1 MFYVN
6 LVHIIKI
13 RIHETNRENTLTKG
27 FFSMLFPINCFM
39 LTNVVYVI
47 QLKPT
52 KTMELV

>member
-27 FFSMLFPINCFM
+27 FFSMLFPINGFM
-39 LTNVVYVI
+39 LTNE
-47 QLKPT
+47 P
-52 KTMELV
+52 